1 MISTKSD
8 RIRTAP
14 KSASTLLRGLTDSLD
29 LTKERLMPN
38 STRTCS
44 VPGCVREKHYAYGPC
59 RTHHRRLQKHGS
71 YDKSAVKKIPAI
83 DRFWEKVN
91 RHGPIPELRPELG
104 RCWIWEAARGGYKA
118 WYGVFFNG
126 HWMVYAHMWVWE
138 HEVGPI
144 PEGLTIDHLCRNTAC
159 VNPAHLEPVPGS
171 ENTRRATRL
180 ITHCRYGHPYDEKNT
195 YITPQGRRAC
205 RICRNRR
212 AEAAR
217 VKRRLR
223 EKRSRRR
230 DCDA

>member
-1 MISTKSD
+1 
-8 RIRTAP
+8 
-14 KSASTLLRGLTDSLD
+14 
-29 LTKERLMPN
+29 MPN
-38 STRTCS
+38 YTIA
-44 VPGCVREKHYAYGPC
+44 PAK
-59 RTHHRRLQKHGS
+59 
-71 YDKSAVKKIPAI
+71 DKNPRVKLPEERFWPKVDKNGEIPAH
-83 DRFWEKVN
+83 N
-91 RHGPIPELRPELG
+91 PELG
-104 RCWIWEAARGGYKA
+104 RCWTWEAARGGYKD

-126 HWMVYAHMWVWE
+126 HRMVYAHRWVWE

-223 EKRSRRR
+223 EKRRRRR